1 MSFNFVRTAA
11 SLFRFLSSVRA
22 DGLSL
27 SFLSRFYL
35 TLVIL
40 SFLRVIVTCAFE
52 IPFFTWHAFF
62 FLFSFF
68 TRCNDL
74 WREIPYL
81 PAVAC
86 CRVADPYSW
95 VAFIFCFSSFSL
107 DWNGLALGV
116 RGYYNSPCPV
126 YGGRLRRL
134 PLKFHNEGKTSGSE
148 NRKTSGEFGLRCCCK

>member
-52 IPFFTWHAFF
+52 IPFFTWHAIFLFFSPFF
-62 FLFSFF
+62 FFYEVQRSLAGDS
-68 TRCNDL
+68 
-74 WREIPYL
+74 L
-81 PAVAC
+81 PSRSSVL

-95 VAFIFCFSSFSL
+95 VAFVFLFF
-107 DWNGLALGV
+107 
-116 RGYYNSPCPV
+116 
-126 YGGRLRRL
+126 RRL
-134 PLKFHNEGKTSGSE
+134 VW
-148 NRKTSGEFGLRCCCK
+148 FGTHFGR